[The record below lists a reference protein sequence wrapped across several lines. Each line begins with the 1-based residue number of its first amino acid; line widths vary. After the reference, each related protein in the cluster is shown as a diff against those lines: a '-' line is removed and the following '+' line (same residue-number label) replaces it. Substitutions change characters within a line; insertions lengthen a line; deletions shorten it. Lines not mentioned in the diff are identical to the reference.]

1 MVAKINRGSSLFGA
15 LAAHPATAALDPE
28 DGAKI
33 ETLTA
38 RLNTAEA
45 ERLKKRRRDPQKR
58 RGEKQEVVSPVL
70 PETNPLPWRF
80 TQGREKN
87 RRSRRGGHPSLAS
100 FLRIRLKVSGV
111 MPRYDAISRS
121 GTSFTMSGACAN
133 RSR

>member
-1 MVAKINRGSSLFGA
+1 MVAKIGRESSLFGA

-38 RLNTAEA
+38 RLNTAEGTT
-45 ERLKKRRRDPQKR
+45 KKRRRDPQKR

-70 PETNPLPWRF
+70 PETNPPPWDFHR
-80 TQGREKN
+80 GGEKN
-87 RRSRRGGHPSLAS
+87 RRSRRGHHPSLAS

-121 GTSFTMSGACAN
+121 DTSFTMSGACAN